1 MDNGTNN
8 KGQTSIVN
16 GLIVVAVLALVGGV
30 AWQKMRG
37 PSQAES
43 TAAPRPAT
51 KVVPTAAAKPV
62 EVTSPA
68 EVRTPADPG
77 QATSAPAVAATL
89 PRLLDLGAEKCIAC
103 QKMAPILEEL
113 KAEYEGRAVVD
124 FINVWKNNEAAQE
137 YGIAAIPTQIFFDR
151 DGKEVWRHV
160 GFLSKEA
167 IVAKFVELGV
177 K

>member
-1 MDNGTNN
+1 MDDNTNS
-8 KGQTSIVN
+8 KGQSSIVN
-16 GLIVVAVLALVGGV
+16 ALVIVAVLALVGGV

-37 PSQAES
+37 SSETEP
-43 TAAPRPAT
+43 TADPRPAT
-51 KVVPTAAAKPV
+51 KVVSTAATGPV
-62 EVTSPA
+62 ETASPA
-68 EVRTPADPG
+68 EVPTPADPG
-77 QATSAPAVAATL
+77 QVTSAPAVASKL

-113 KAEYEGRAVVD
+113 KVEYEGRAVVD
-124 FINVWKNNEAAQE
+124 FINVWKNTEAAQE

-160 GFLSKEA
+160 GFLSKED